1 MYKVQVPY
9 EDFDGKTQHDTLYF
23 HLTKTR
29 LTKNLD
35 LKDDLDDLQQM
46 LSGDERQLGPE
57 EIRKVVRLVERIMK
71 LAYGVRSADGK
82 KFDQRPERWDE
93 FEQTAVYD
101 AFLYSL
107 FEDPQRAMHFIMGV
121 LPKDL
126 LEAAQKEMDQLQLP
140 SEPEPVVTLA
150 EEAPSPPAQETMTAA
165 VPPPKQDL
173 AALEIEEL
181 QAELKRRTQQ

>member
-1 MYKVQVPY
+1 MYKIQVPY
-9 EDFDGKTQHDTLYF
+9 EDFDGNSQNDTLYF

-35 LKDDLDDLQQM
+35 LKDDVDALQRM
-46 LSGDERQLGPE
+46 LEGEERQLGPE
-57 EIRKVVRLVERIMK
+57 EIRKIVRLVERIMK
-71 LAYGVRSADGK
+71 LAYGVRSEDGK

-126 LEAAQKEMDQLQLP
+126 LEAAQKEMDQLELP
-140 SEPEPVVTLA
+140 SGDVS
-150 EEAPSPPAQETMTAA
+150 EASPPASETMTAA
-165 VPPPKQDL
+165 VPPSSLADL
-173 AALEIEEL
+173 SKDELLEML
-181 QAELKRRTQQ
+181 RRNQ